1 MACGICRKPGHNRR
15 SCAAVAAVA
24 AAETWPLLTEHSLN
38 KPKPVEVSPA
48 SVASQLTDLTGQ
60 RFTCEGALMKL
71 LSREIVLTLEDEVMR
86 RLDAQVAVVAQGAAA
101 REFGIEVTREV
112 TARVAL
118 LRGLDVMEAGAGV
131 SNGRPDQA
139 NQPAQQLHEEKAEE
153 DAVVDRNTDGTIRT
167 PPGWE
172 LWKSAVPEEQM
183 SVDDYYSSKGW
194 GRWCGQV
201 GNETIVFYWTNKESL
216 QGVTPYTESDE
227 TGKTIIVQPTPWGE
241 GHIVPAGWAS

>member
-1 MACGICRKPGHNRR
+1 
-15 SCAAVAAVA
+15 
-24 AAETWPLLTEHSLN
+24 LLTEHSLN
-38 KPKPVEVSPA
+38 KPKPTAPEVSPA

-60 RFTCEGALMKL
+60 RFTCEGAPMKL
-71 LSREIVLTLEDEVMR
+71 LSRDIVLTLEDEVMR

>member
-1 MACGICRKPGHNRR
+1 
-15 SCAAVAAVA
+15 
-24 AAETWPLLTEHSLN
+24 LLTEHSLN